1 MCWQLDCEF
10 PIERP
15 KESLQNKTKLGSLCS
30 GREEAGNKNV
40 DSAKAPG
47 KVVWREG
54 RAPFYKFPTDVF
66 FLLYFIIALV
76 FQNVHQTGRYRR
88 L

>member
-1 MCWQLDCEF
+1 MNFQSNAQKKVYKT
-10 PIERP
+10 P
-15 KESLQNKTKLGSLCS
+15 QNLGSLCS